1 MDAKGS
7 EDSKFTPAA
16 RHSGLCLHYLLH
28 YAVHPLCPSAKGQHP
43 CRPVPKVSGRRRCV
57 SAHERVGLCFALV
70 FRHSRFVIATSVDQS
85 SRRRADCCWR
95 ERRSTQ
101 AKDCGAAFLLRLAF
115 FLAAVSACPPGA
127 SSNKRPAWYLLAVC
141 SPRNTPD
148 SHHGEGYPCDVPAP
162 PCVPHA
168 EQQDQGH
175 QDARCVAGLLF
186 RCAKGHTIP
195 LVPFRACV
203 GIGWAYA
210 VGAIPWAL
218 DGHMQWVQ
226 FRLVDVCLS
235 LALAPSLSGNC
246 VLPPLISGPSRVV
259 HEMPA
264 CRWPPDC
271 PLPRQEGE
279 RAGLRRAALLG
290 EACRHQGH
298 PRQGGPLPQAPR
310 AHRGAPLR
318 WRPVHDLHSAEVR
331 FALFPGFIVASCLR
345 CCSPRL
351 LPHGARCCAGHRRWH
366 GRWQCGIWDGGR
378 WPTRRG
384 A

>member
-1 MDAKGS
+1 MRKGLRILNLPRLPVI
-7 EDSKFTPAA
+7 PAFACTTCCTTLSTHCA
-16 RHSGLCLHYLLH
+16 RARKANTLVVQFPKSVA
-28 YAVHPLCPSAKGQHP
+28 AV
-43 CRPVPKVSGRRRCV
+43 VV

-175 QDARCVAGLLF
+175 QDARCVAGLCCF
-186 RCAKGHTIP
+186 GVR
-195 LVPFRACV
+195 R
-203 GIGWAYA
+203 
-210 VGAIPWAL
+210 AIPYRSFRSAPAWAL

-226 FRLVDVCLS
+226 FRGHWMGIC
-235 LALAPSLSGNC
+235 SGCN
-246 VLPPLISGPSRVV
+246 SG
-259 HEMPA
+259 
-264 CRWPPDC
+264 W
-271 PLPRQEGE
+271 
-279 RAGLRRAALLG
+279 
-290 EACRHQGH
+290 
-298 PRQGGPLPQAPR
+298 
-310 AHRGAPLR
+310 
-318 WRPVHDLHSAEVR
+318 
-331 FALFPGFIVASCLR
+331 
-345 CCSPRL
+345 
-351 LPHGARCCAGHRRWH
+351 
-366 GRWQCGIWDGGR
+366 
-378 WPTRRG
+378 
-384 A
+384 